1 VRKSASVEGRFYS
14 RRPIFKNSNDFPS
27 FARPGAGKRAI
38 WTGLYHSLHARRGRP
53 SAMRSRL
60 TKRSFFCEHTA
71 PVFSIKSM
79 FPIFRPFC
87 VILLALCLGFQAANA
102 QKFSG
107 IVAFGDSLSD
117 LGNTYNYSSDFTSWL
132 IGYDSYYY
140 DQGRWSNGP
149 LWVEDLDR
157 LLGFPALQR
166 NDGTNLYG
174 TDFAWGGSTSADG
187 YTSFTY
193 YPDFYLPNLQTQ
205 IANYI
210 KLLSTPHAR
219 MPSISQTLFTVW
231 SGGNDVIYLVQKY
244 SGVPRATP
252 EGVRDHI
259 ATAITTL
266 YNAGGRYFL
275 VPNLPPLGDKPN
287 YVTDPKWKMEA
298 DQFVDEYNPLL
309 QSELAELSQKLSG
322 ITIIEFHVHALFLE
336 VLKNYMH
343 YGFTNVTQPAFY
355 YSYGIGTVVSNP
367 DQYLFWD
374 VTHPTW
380 IGHGILGQNA
390 YDTLQ
395 AALQQN
401 GGRP

>member
-1 VRKSASVEGRFYS
+1 MAGEPSRQAFSLDRAVLFLRHIGSYNFYN
-14 RRPIFKNSNDFPS
+14 FMFS
-27 FARPGAGKRAI
+27 FCR
-38 WTGLYHSLHARRGRP
+38 
-53 SAMRSRL
+53 
-60 TKRSFFCEHTA
+60 FFC
-71 PVFSIKSM
+71 V
-79 FPIFRPFC
+79 
-87 VILLALCLGFQAANA
+87 VLLALGACFQAANA

-157 LLGFPALQR
+157 LLGFAALQR
-166 NDGTNLYG
+166 NDGSNLYG

-210 KLLSTPHAR
+210 KLLSTPYAR
-219 MPSISQTLFTVW
+219 MPDISQTLFTVW
-231 SGGNDVIYLVQKY
+231 SGGNDVIYLVQEY
-244 SGVPRATP
+244 SGVPKATP

-287 YVTDPKWKMEA
+287 YLTDPKWKMEA
-298 DQFVDEYNPLL
+298 NQFVDQYNALL
-309 QSELAELSQKLSG
+309 QSELAELSQKLNG

-336 VLKNYMH
+336 VLKNYTH
-343 YGFTNVTQPAFY
+343 YGLTNVTQPAFY
-355 YSYGIGTVVSNP
+355 YSYGIGTVVDNP

-390 YDTLQ
+390 YESLQ
-395 AALQQN
+395 AALGSLLGEN
-401 GGRP
+401 GNAAAPIAGVLSYK